1 MKTSKEIAADI
12 ARELREHP
20 ERWMQGRS
28 ASTPTGDTVD
38 VNSPRAS
45 KWCLSGHIQRRQED
59 SFSLLALLDPFVRCA
74 GMKVTDFNDHQ
85 DRTVDEIVAL
95 CDRVAAS

>member
-1 MKTSKEIAADI
+1 MKTVQKIAADI

-20 ERWMQGRS
+20 ERWTQLHS

-38 VNSPRAS
+38 VHSPRAC
-45 KWCLSGHIQRRQED
+45 KWCLSGHIQRRQGN
-59 SFSLLALLDPFVRCA
+59 SVFLISLLYPFVRCA
-74 GMKVTDFNDHQ
+74 GMRVTDFNDDP